1 MGAARGEA
9 VAQLPTQA
17 PMEPQS
23 ADQAHVLLFL
33 LAVPN
38 GEMNLRSSVFG
49 RGGLKC
55 GKVFF
60 LQQNMVNLV
69 ILYKKNYRRYF
80 VRWLP
85 MGRS

>member
-9 VAQLPTQA
+9 VAQMPTQA

-69 ILYKKNYRRYF
+69 ILYKKKLSKILRP
-80 VRWLP
+80 VAP
-85 MGRS
+85 HGQV